1 MKHQIIA
8 IHGGTS
14 FNTHEQYISF
24 LRTRELT
31 KEKLRHCDDWRS
43 SLARGLGDSFEVLV
57 PKMPNGTNAHYVE
70 WCIWIER
77 CMEFIEDDAVL
88 IGHSLGGIFLVKYL
102 SEHVFPKR
110 IKAVILVSAPY
121 NQTLTPEFLTD
132 FALPVS
138 LDNFSQQVREL
149 YLLHSKDDP
158 VVSIIEQDKYI
169 RAFPYAHAIQLNKRE
184 HFQQEQFPEL
194 IELIKSIVLI

>member
-14 FNTHEQYISF
+14 FDTHQQYISF

-43 SLARGLGDSFEVLV
+43 SLARSLGDSFDVLV
-57 PKMPNGTNAHYVE
+57 PKMPNGTNAQYVE
-70 WCIWIER
+70 WCIWFER
-77 CMEFIEDDAVL
+77 CIEFIEDDALL

-102 SEHVFPKR
+102 SEHVFSKR

-121 NQTLTPEFLTD
+121 DQTLTVESLTD
-132 FALPVS
+132 FS
-138 LDNFSQQVREL
+138 LSTSVDGFSRQVREL
-149 YLLHSKDDP
+149 YILHSQDDP
-158 VVSIIEQDKYI
+158 IVSIGEQDKYMRI
-169 RAFPYAHAIQLNKRE
+169 FPHAHAVQIDHRG
-184 HFQQEQFPEL
+184 HFQQQQFPEL
-194 IELIKSIVLI
+194 IELIRSIVL